1 VIDGSSGA
9 APADVAPAAAGGG
22 AAAPAASAPVRAC
35 VGLGANLGDPVAQMR
50 TALGA
55 IARLPSTHVA
65 SVSSIYRSAPV
76 GYLDQPDFYNA
87 VVALDTRLPPQAL
100 LDALLAI
107 EQEGGRT
114 REFRNAPRLLD
125 LDLLLYGDQVVDLP
139 HLTVPHPRLAGRAFV
154 LLPLAEIAPG
164 CVVPG
169 LGPLADLAPAVAGQA
184 IERLG
189 ALVSR

>member
-1 VIDGSSGA
+1 VIDSAASLRPVP
-9 APADVAPAAAGGG
+9 APAPPTGF
-22 AAAPAASAPVRAC
+22 ASGAPVRAC
-35 VGLGANLGDPVAQMR
+35 IGLGANLGDPVAQLR
-50 TALGA
+50 AALAA
-55 IARLPSTHVA
+55 IARLPSTCIV

-87 VVALDTRLPPQAL
+87 VVALDTRLAPQAL

-114 REFRNAPRLLD
+114 REFRNAPRLID

-139 HLTVPHPRLAGRAFV
+139 HLTVPHPRLADRAFV

-164 CVVPG
+164 CTIPG
-169 LGPLADLAPAVAGQA
+169 LGSPAGLALAVAGQA

-189 ALVSR
+189 ALEAR

>member
-1 VIDGSSGA
+1 MPAVGVVPGA
-9 APADVAPAAAGGG
+9 A
-22 AAAPAASAPVRAC
+22 APVRAC
-35 VGLGANLGDPVAQMR
+35 VGLGANLGDPLAQMR
-50 TALGA
+50 AAIDA
-55 IARLPSTHVA
+55 IARLPATRVS
-65 SVSSIYRSAPV
+65 SVSSVYRSAPV

-107 EQEGGRT
+107 EQDGGRT
-114 REFRNAPRLLD
+114 REFRNAPRLID
-125 LDLLLYGDQVVDLP
+125 LDLLLYGDEVVELP

-154 LLPLAEIAPG
+154 LLPLAEIEPG

-169 LGPLADLAPAVAGQA
+169 LGPLAALAPAVAGQA

-189 ALVSR
+189 ALLVR